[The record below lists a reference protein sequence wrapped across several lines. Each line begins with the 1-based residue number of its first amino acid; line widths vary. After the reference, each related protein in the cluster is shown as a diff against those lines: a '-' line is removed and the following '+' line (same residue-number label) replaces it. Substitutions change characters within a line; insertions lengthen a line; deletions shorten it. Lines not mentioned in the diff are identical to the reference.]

1 MRTPVDSQAD
11 DYPHMNHKVA
21 LVTGA
26 SSGIGAAVAER
37 FGRDGYTVMAAG
49 RDAARMA
56 ELKTNALSVHTWV
69 GDLKSSDACNRL
81 IAECV
86 AALGRLDVLVNNAGI
101 YLPATAEETTDEI
114 WSQTLAINLSTPFFL
129 SRAALPHLRRTKGV
143 IVNVASDWG
152 LVGGRNG
159 VAYCASKGGLV
170 LMGKAMTMDHA
181 AEGVRINAVCPG
193 DVETPMLY
201 RSAAKRGL
209 DKGDA
214 LEEANQ
220 GSRSGRVT
228 TAAEVAAVVAF
239 LASDEAAQINGAA
252 IPIDGGN
259 MAGSGS

>member
-1 MRTPVDSQAD
+1 MTPFV
-11 DYPHMNHKVA
+11 KVA

-26 SSGIGAAVAER
+26 SSGIGAAIAER
-37 FGRDGYTVMAAG
+37 LLRDGYLIMAAG
-49 RDAARMA
+49 RDAGRMA
-56 ELKTNALSVHTWV
+56 DLKTRLPSLHTWI
-69 GDLKSSDACNRL
+69 GDLNSSDACNRL
-81 IAECV
+81 IADCV
-86 AALGRLDVLVNNAGI
+86 STLGQLDVLINNAGI

-129 SRAALPHLRRTKGV
+129 SRAAMPHLRPRRGV

-152 LVGGRNG
+152 LVGGHSG

-170 LMGKAMTMDHA
+170 LMGKAMAMDHA

-209 DKGDA
+209 DRVAA
-214 LEEANQ
+214 LEEANE

-239 LASDEAAQINGAA
+239 LASDAAAQINGAA
-252 IPIDGGN
+252 VPIDGGN